1 MHSIS
6 VSAWCCNKNT
16 LFKHFLYSFLVL
28 VFIKFVISCMCVS
41 KMKGGLMFKCIHSVL
56 IVQSLTWLTAV
67 VFLLDNCWIIIA
79 LFAHLLYLHSRSAM
93 CAIAVC
99 CPHFSFII
107 NSVILFSS
115 KCLSPSCLYEH
126 TCLHACQALS
136 VYVWHVYSQLC
147 FANLLYSLLFFIKVN
162 VQIFTAFYM
171 YIHNMRASSGVSQST

>member
-1 MHSIS
+1 M
-6 VSAWCCNKNT
+6 
-16 LFKHFLYSFLVL
+16 
-28 VFIKFVISCMCVS
+28 S
-41 KMKGGLMFKCIHSVL
+41 KMKGG
-56 IVQSLTWLTAV
+56 LTWLTAV

-79 LFAHLLYLHSRSAM
+79 LFAHLLYLHSRLAM

-99 CPHFSFII
+99 CPHFSFF